1 MTTDAARTS
10 LALTSGAFW
19 AGDPLAELA
28 WARRN
33 DPVHWDEAGG
43 VWGVTRYDDV
53 LEVSKSPDRFSNAGG
68 IRPNLPATPMLID
81 MDNPAHAKRRK
92 LINRAFTPT
101 QVRSRAGRIRAI
113 TDELIDRVCRRGTCD
128 LVWDL
133 AAWLPLIV
141 IGESLGV
148 EEADFPALLEWSDA
162 LLSGLDGKEESS
174 ARMTEVF
181 LQYQAYATRVIESRR
196 RRPADDLMSVLVH
209 AEVDGDRL
217 DDAEL
222 LFDSLLILIGGDE
235 TTRHVI
241 SGGLYQLLLH
251 RDRWEELRRDRSLV
265 ASATEEMLRW
275 VSPIKNMARTATTDT
290 VLGGKRIAA
299 GEKLLLLYPSANRD
313 EDQFPDPD
321 TFDVHRRPNEH
332 LAFGFGP
339 HVCLGNSLARLEIT
353 TILDRLLD
361 RLPDLALVAPD
372 EPPRRAA
379 NFVSGYESMPVTF
392 SPTAPVGAGV

>member
-1 MTTDAARTS
+1 MSLDMSRTS
-10 LALTSGAFW
+10 LPLTSGAFW
-19 AGDPLAELA
+19 ADDPLAGLA
-28 WARRN
+28 WARRH

-53 LEVSKSPDRFSNAGG
+53 LEVAKDPERFSNAQG
-68 IRPNLPATPMLID
+68 IRPNQGATPMLID

-101 QVRSRAGRIRAI
+101 QVRARAERIAAI
-113 TDELIDRVCRRGTCD
+113 SDELIDRVCERGSCD

-148 EEADFPALLEWSDA
+148 DEADFPMLLEWSDA
-162 LLSGLDGKEESS
+162 LLSGLDGKDESV

-181 LQYQAYATRVIESRR
+181 LEYEAYARRVIESRR
-196 RRPADDLMSVLVH
+196 RQPRHDLMSVLVH

-217 DDAEL
+217 DDGEL

-241 SGGLYQLLLH
+241 SGGIYQLLTN
-251 RDRWEELRRDRSLV
+251 REQWEEIRVDRSLV
-265 ASATEEMLRW
+265 PSATEEMLRW
-275 VSPIKNMARTATTDT
+275 VSPIKNMARTATADT
-290 VLGGKRIAA
+290 MLGGKRIAA
-299 GEKLLLLYPSANRD
+299 GDKLLLLYPSANRD
-313 EDQFPDPD
+313 ETRFSEPDK
-321 TFDVHRRPNEH
+321 FDIHRRPNDH
-332 LAFGFGP
+332 LAFGFGA

-361 RLPDLALVAPD
+361 RLPDLALATPV
-372 EPPRRAA
+372 EPPRRPA
-379 NFVSGYESMPVTF
+379 NFVSGYESMLVTF
-392 SPTAPVGAGV
+392 SPTSPARPR